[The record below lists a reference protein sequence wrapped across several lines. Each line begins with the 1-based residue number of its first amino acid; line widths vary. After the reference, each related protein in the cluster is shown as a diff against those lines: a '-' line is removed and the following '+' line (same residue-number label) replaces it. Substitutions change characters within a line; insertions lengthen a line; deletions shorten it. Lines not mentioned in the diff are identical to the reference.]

1 MIYHPPS
8 PFKNYPTT
16 VQTIV
21 PNLSFFL
28 SSFRALFLFLQKKK
42 KKNTFR
48 ADFTGTTDFTIP
60 DDLYTPLEGW
70 RRRRRKEE
78 VRKRAKWKI
87 RGDYR
92 GSGALAFGLV
102 TQLALD
108 AWVVY
113 PRDVERGGSNP
124 FVRASTTRVQTLSLD
139 LEIVTRE
146 RVDQECHGEEAR
158 DNCPGK
164 DYLNSGPRTSR
175 IYQGSFPCSRN
186 PDDKL
191 PGNRQIVI
199 RWNVLKKLQG
209 RLWNISPF
217 RTILLNNSSL
227 SRERRIDMLQ
237 SWENPFRRRG
247 CNRGFRNYEITRGE
261 ETSEEPSSK
270 SERSKS
276 LDPIPSL
283 YGPRV
288 WGPYHLPD

>member
-1 MIYHPPS
+1 MIYIHHS
-8 PFKNYPTT
+8 K
-16 VQTIV
+16 
-21 PNLSFFL
+21 
-28 SSFRALFLFLQKKK
+28 A
-42 KKNTFR
+42 
-48 ADFTGTTDFTIP
+48 G
-60 DDLYTPLEGW
+60 
-70 RRRRRKEE
+70 RRRKEE

-108 AWVVY
+108 VWVVY

-164 DYLNSGPRTSR
+164 GYLNSGPRTSR
-175 IYQGSFPCSRN
+175 IYQDSFPCSRN

-199 RWNVLKKLQG
+199 RWNVLKKLQR